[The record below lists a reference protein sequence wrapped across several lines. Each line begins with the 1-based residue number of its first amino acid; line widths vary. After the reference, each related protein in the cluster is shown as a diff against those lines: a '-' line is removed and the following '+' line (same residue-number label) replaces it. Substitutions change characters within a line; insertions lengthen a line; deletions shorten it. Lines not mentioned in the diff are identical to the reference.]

1 MKNLIVAAFS
11 CCITAIAFAE
21 TTTIETR
28 EYSQPPVIT
37 SEFKVKQGDQA
48 LYADMQKDT
57 NEIQLE
63 SDNFGLNTL
72 QREMSIAKIKER
84 FNSERQKLS
93 DEFNHLQRFP
103 DSKEHK

>member
-1 MKNLIVAAFS
+1 MKNLVVAALS
-11 CCITAIAFAE
+11 CCVTAIALAD
-21 TTTIETR
+21 TTSIETR
-28 EYSQPPVIT
+28 DYTQPPVIT
-37 SEFKVKQGDQA
+37 TEFEVKQGDQA
-48 LYADMQKDT
+48 LYADMEKDT

-63 SDNFGLNTL
+63 SDNFGLKTL

-84 FNSERQKLS
+84 FNSERRKLA